1 MSRAS
6 EKRIFTIPNI
16 LSVLRIFLLIP
27 FAIYYSNEEYLIAMI
42 ILVVSGITD
51 IVDGFIARH
60 FNMIT
65 TVGKVLDPL
74 ADKITQ
80 VSVAIC
86 IAFNNTF
93 IMPTL
98 IIFCIKELLMLIGS
112 FVLLRKGLRPSESKW
127 WGKVGTV
134 VIYAYLIMVLVSD
147 ILPITIPDYAFLTA
161 SIIAISTMLYSLFS
175 YGSIF
180 SDVLNGKYDF
190 EKESHNSDEK
200 LEE

>member
-1 MSRAS
+1 
-6 EKRIFTIPNI
+6 
-16 LSVLRIFLLIP
+16 LRIFLLIP

-134 VIYAYLIMVLVSD
+134 VIYAYL
-147 ILPITIPDYAFLTA
+147 
-161 SIIAISTMLYSLFS
+161 
-175 YGSIF
+175 
-180 SDVLNGKYDF
+180 
-190 EKESHNSDEK
+190 
-200 LEE
+200 